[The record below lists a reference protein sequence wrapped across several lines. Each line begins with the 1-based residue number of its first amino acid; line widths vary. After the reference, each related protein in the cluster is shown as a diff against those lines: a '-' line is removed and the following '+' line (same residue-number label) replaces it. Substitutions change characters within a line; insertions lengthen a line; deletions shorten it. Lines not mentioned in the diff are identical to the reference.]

1 MKLVYITK
9 MIDTSFLDQL
19 TRFNLVINKRVTS
32 NLAGPRKSIATGR
45 GLTFKDYRIYAP
57 GDDIRL
63 IDWKVYAR
71 TDDLYIKA
79 YEEER
84 NLVVHII
91 LDGSASMGFGKPISK
106 FDYAAMIG
114 VGFAYLALRDN
125 EKFQFSTFADTLE
138 IFQPRRG
145 MSHLA
150 AMVQHLNSIKP
161 KGYSKLRDTIM
172 QYKKVIGSK
181 SMLVIASD
189 FLVYIDEIMEAF
201 YTLGDHEIKI
211 IQVLDRV
218 EKELK
223 MEGDLKLIDSET
235 KGLLRTF
242 ISPRMRMEYQQQLDE
257 HCAKIEEVC
266 NKLNIDYHLA
276 ITDTP
281 IFDTFYKILES

>member
-1 MKLVYITK
+1 ML
-9 MIDTSFLDQL
+9 DTSFLDQL
-19 TRFNLVINKRVTS
+19 TRFNLVVNKRVTS
-32 NLAGPRKSIATGR
+32 NLAGPRKSISAGR

-84 NLVVHII
+84 NLTVHII
-91 LDGSASMGFGKPISK
+91 IDGSASMGFGKPASK
-106 FDYAAMIG
+106 FDYASMIG
-114 VGFAYLALRDN
+114 VGFAYLAMRDN
-125 EKFQFSTFADTLE
+125 EKFQFSTFADSLE

-161 KGYSKLRDTIM
+161 KGYSKLLDTIR

-189 FLVYIDEIMEAF
+189 FLVNIDEIREAF
-201 YTLGDHEIKI
+201 YLLGDHDIRI
-211 IQVLDRV
+211 IQVFDRV

-223 MEGDLKLIDSET
+223 MEGDMKLVDSET
-235 KGLLRTF
+235 KGMLRTF
-242 ISPRMRMEYQQQLDE
+242 ISPRLRMDYQQKIDD

-266 NKLNIDYHLA
+266 NKLNINYNLA

-281 IFDTFYKILES
+281 IFDTFYRILEG

>member
-1 MKLVYITK
+1 MLDTK
-9 MIDTSFLDQL
+9 FLDQL
-19 TRFNLVINKRVTS
+19 DRFNLVVKKRVTS
-32 NLAGPRKSIATGR
+32 NLAGPRKSIAAGR
-45 GLTFKDYRIYAP
+45 GAVFKDYRIYAP

-63 IDWKVYAR
+63 IDWRVYAR
-71 TDDLYIKA
+71 TDNLWIKVK
-79 YEEER
+79 EEER

-91 LDGSASMGFGKPISK
+91 IDGSASMGFGKPISK
-106 FDYAAMIG
+106 FDYASMIG
-114 VGFAYLALRDN
+114 VGYAYLALREN

-161 KGYSKLRDTIM
+161 KGYSKLLDTIK

-189 FLVYIDEIMEAF
+189 FLVNIDEIREALYF
-201 YTLGDHEIKI
+201 LGDHQIKI

-223 MEGDLKLIDSET
+223 IEGDMKLIDSET
-235 KGLLRTF
+235 KGMLRTF
-242 ISPRMRMEYQQQLDE
+242 VSPRMRMEYQQHLDE
-257 HCAKIEEVC
+257 HCAKIEEAC

-276 ITDTP
+276 ITDIP

>member
-1 MKLVYITK
+1 

-19 TRFNLVINKRVTS
+19 QRFNLVIRKRVTS
-32 NLAGPRKSIATGR
+32 NLTGPRRSMAAGH

-63 IDWKVYAR
+63 VDWRVFAR
-71 TDDLYIKA
+71 TDNYFIKVH
-79 YEEER
+79 EEER
-84 NLVVHII
+84 NLTVHII
-91 LDGSASMGFGKPISK
+91 IDGSASMGFGKPMSK
-106 FDYAAMIG
+106 FDYASMIG

-125 EKFQFSTFADTLE
+125 ERFQFSTFADELE

-161 KGYSKLRDTIM
+161 KGYSKFLDTIR
-172 QYKKVIGSK
+172 QYKKVIGSR
-181 SMLVIASD
+181 SMLIIASD
-189 FLVYIDEIMEAF
+189 FLVSIEELREAI
-201 YTLGDHEIKI
+201 YMLGDHEIKI

-223 MEGDLKLIDSET
+223 MEGDMKLIDSES

-242 ISPRMRMEYQQQLDE
+242 ISPRMRMDYQQQLDA
-257 HCAKIEEVC
+257 HCAKIEELC
-266 NKLNIDYHLA
+266 NKLNIHYHLA
-276 ITDTP
+276 VTDVP
-281 IFDTFYKILES
+281 IFETFYKVLE

>member
-1 MKLVYITK
+1 
-9 MIDTSFLDQL
+9 MIDTTFLDQL

-32 NLAGPRKSIATGR
+32 TLSGPRKSVSAGR

-71 TDDLYIKA
+71 TDHLYVKA

-84 NLVVHII
+84 NLTVHII
-91 LDGSASMGFGKPISK
+91 IDGSASMGFGKPMSK
-106 FDYAAMIG
+106 FDYASMIG
-114 VGFAYLALRDN
+114 VGFAYLALREN

-161 KGYSKLRDTIM
+161 KGYSKLLDTIR

-189 FLVYIDEIMEAF
+189 FLVNVEEIREAF
-201 YTLGDHEIKI
+201 YLLGDHEIKM

-218 EKELK
+218 EKDLK
-223 MEGDLKLIDSET
+223 IEGDMKLIDSET
-235 KGLLRTF
+235 KGMLRTF
-242 ISPRMRMEYQQQLDE
+242 ISPRLRMQYQQQLDE
-257 HCAKIEEVC
+257 HCANIEELC
-266 NKLNIDYHLA
+266 DKLRISYNLA
-276 ITDTP
+276 VTDIP
-281 IFDTFYKILES
+281 IFDTFYKILEG

>member
-1 MKLVYITK
+1 

-19 TRFNLVINKRVTS
+19 RRFNLVINKRVTS
-32 NLAGPRKSIATGR
+32 TITGPRRSRASGR

-63 IDWKVYAR
+63 IDWRVYAR
-71 TDDLYIKA
+71 TDNFYIKVH
-79 YEEER
+79 EEER
-84 NLVVHII
+84 NLTVHII
-91 LDGSASMGFGKPISK
+91 IDKSASMDFGKPMSK
-106 FDYAAMIG
+106 FDYASMIG
-114 VGFAYLALRDN
+114 VGFAYLALKDN

-138 IFQPRRG
+138 IFQPKRG

-161 KGYSKLRDTIM
+161 RGYSKLLDTVR

-181 SMLVIASD
+181 SMLVLASD
-189 FLVYIDEIMEAF
+189 FLVNIEEIREAF
-201 YTLGDHEIKI
+201 SFMGDHEIKI
-211 IQVLDRV
+211 VQVLDRV

-223 MEGDLKLIDSET
+223 MEGDMKLIDSET
-235 KGLLRTF
+235 RGMLRTF
-242 ISPRMRMEYQQQLDE
+242 ISPRLRMEYQQQLDN

-266 NKLNIDYHLA
+266 NTLNVDYNLA

-281 IFDTFYKILES
+281 IFDTFYKILEG

>member
-1 MKLVYITK
+1 

-19 TRFNLVINKRVTS
+19 TRFNLVVNKRVTS
-32 NLAGPRKSIATGR
+32 NISGPRKSIAAGR

-91 LDGSASMGFGKPISK
+91 IDCSASMGFGKPLSK
-106 FDYAAMIG
+106 FDYASMIG
-114 VGFAYLALRDN
+114 VGFAYLAMRDN
-125 EKFQFSTFADTLE
+125 EKFQFSTFADLLE

-145 MSHLA
+145 MSHVA

-172 QYKKVIGSK
+172 QYRKVIGSK
-181 SMLVIASD
+181 SMLVLVSD
-189 FLVYIDEIMEAF
+189 FLVNIDEIREAF
-201 YTLGDHEIKI
+201 YLMGDHEIKI

-223 MEGDLKLIDSET
+223 FEGDMKLTDSET
-235 KGLLRTF
+235 KGMLRTF
-242 ISPRMRMEYQQQLDE
+242 KSPRMRMEYQQQLDS

-266 NKLNIDYHLA
+266 NKLNIEYHLA
-276 ITDTP
+276 VTDTS

>member
-1 MKLVYITK
+1 
-9 MIDTSFLDQL
+9 MINTQFLDQL

-32 NLAGPRKSIATGR
+32 NISGPRKSTAAGH

-71 TDDLYIKA
+71 TDNLYLKVH
-79 YEEER
+79 EEER
-84 NLVVHII
+84 NLTVHII
-91 LDGSASMGFGKPISK
+91 IDRSASMDFGKPISK
-106 FDYAAMIG
+106 FDYASMIG
-114 VGFAYLALRDN
+114 VGFAYLAIRDN
-125 EKFQFSTFADTLE
+125 EKFQFSTFADSLE
-138 IFQPRRG
+138 IFQPKRG

-150 AMVQHLNSIKP
+150 AMVQHLNSIRP
-161 KGYSKLRDTIM
+161 KGYSKLLDTVR

-181 SMLVIASD
+181 SMLVLVSD
-189 FLVYIDEIMEAF
+189 FLVNIDEIREAF
-201 YTLGDHEIKI
+201 YLMGDHEIKI

-223 MEGDLKLIDSET
+223 MEGDMKLVDSET

-242 ISPRMRMEYQQQLDE
+242 ISPRLRMQYQQQLDE

-266 NKLNIDYHLA
+266 NKLNVDYKLA
-276 ITDTP
+276 VTDTS
-281 IFDTFYKILES
+281 IFDTFYKILEG

>member
-1 MKLVYITK
+1 
-9 MIDTSFLDQL
+9 MINTTFLEQL
-19 TRFNLVINKRVTS
+19 TRFNLVVNKRVTS
-32 NLAGPRKSIATGR
+32 NLAGARRSIATGR
-45 GLTFKDYRIYAP
+45 GSTFKDYRIYAP
-57 GDDIRL
+57 GDDIRM
-63 IDWKVYAR
+63 IDWRVYAR
-71 TDDLYIKA
+71 TDNLFIKVK
-79 YEEER
+79 EEER

-91 LDGSASMGFGKPISK
+91 LDASASMGFGKPTNK
-106 FDYAAMIG
+106 FDYASMIG

-125 EKFQFSTFADTLE
+125 EKFQFSTFADSLE

-189 FLVYIDEIMEAF
+189 FLVNIDEIREAF
-201 YTLGDHEIKI
+201 YLLGDHEIKI

-223 MEGDLKLIDSET
+223 LEGDMKLIDSET
-235 KGLLRTF
+235 KGMLRTF
-242 ISPRMRMEYQQQLDE
+242 VSPRLRMQYQQQLDE
-257 HCAKIEEVC
+257 HCAKIEEAC
-266 NKLNIDYHLA
+266 NKLNINYHLA

-281 IFDTFYKILES
+281 IFDTFYRILEG

>member
-1 MKLVYITK
+1 

-19 TRFNLVINKRVTS
+19 TRFNLVVNKRVTS
-32 NLAGPRKSIATGR
+32 NLAGPRKSIAAGR
-45 GLTFKDYRIYAP
+45 GSTFKDFRIYAP

-63 IDWKVYAR
+63 IDWRVYAR
-71 TDDLYIKA
+71 TDNLYIRVK
-79 YEEER
+79 EEER
-84 NLVVHII
+84 NLTVHII
-91 LDGSASMGFGKPISK
+91 IDGSASMGFGKPVSK
-106 FDYAAMIG
+106 FDYASMIG

-125 EKFQFSTFADTLE
+125 EKFQFSTFADQLE

-161 KGYSKLRDTIM
+161 KGYSKLIDTVR

-189 FLVYIDEIMEAF
+189 FLVNIEEIREAF
-201 YTLGDHEIKI
+201 YLLGDHDIKI
-211 IQVLDRV
+211 IQVFDRT

-223 MEGDLKLIDSET
+223 FEGDMKLIDSET
-235 KGLLRTF
+235 KGMLRTF
-242 ISPRMRMEYQQQLDE
+242 VSPRMRMEYQQQLDA

-266 NKLNIDYHLA
+266 NKIGIEYHLA

-281 IFDTFYKILES
+281 IFDTFYKILEG